1 MELNLTKPVVFFDLE
16 TTGTSVTNDRI
27 VEICLLKVFPDG
39 KETARTYRVNP
50 GRPIPPEATA
60 VHHITDDDVRDKPT
74 FAQIAQEVA
83 NLFEGSDIAGFNSNR
98 FDVPMLA
105 EEFLRAGVDLDFSRP
120 RFIDVQVIYHK
131 MEQRTLS
138 AAYKFYCGKN
148 LEDAHSAEGDT
159 RATYEVLKAQLDRYK
174 GVDYKDRSGK
184 ISQPVVNDM
193 EALSRFTANSQWADL
208 VGHIGYDAKHREV
221 FNFGKHKGETV
232 EDVFEKEPSYYDW
245 MMKSDFPLS
254 TKNLITEI
262 WDRKKQRKLEQ
273 LKAHFGNK

>member
-50 GRPIPPEATA
+50 GRPIPPAATA

-159 RATYEVLKAQLDRYK
+159 RATYEVLKAQLDRYDQLQNNIDWLSEYTSYTRNVDFSGFFIYNEK
-174 GVDYKDRSGK
+174 GEEIV
-184 ISQPVVNDM
+184 
-193 EALSRFTANSQWADL
+193 
-208 VGHIGYDAKHREV
+208 
-221 FNFGKHKGETV
+221 NFGKYKGQRLTEV
-232 EDVFEKEPSYYDW
+232 LYRDPSYYDW
-245 MMKSDFPLS
+245 IMKSDCPLN
-254 TKNLITEI
+254 TKQVLTKVRLRE
-262 WDRKKQRKLEQ
+262 RR
-273 LKAHFGNK
+273 

>member
-50 GRPIPPEATA
+50 GRPIPPAATA

-159 RATYEVLKAQLDRYK
+159 RATYEVLKAQLDRYDQLQNNIDWLSEYTSYTRNVDFSGFFIYNEK
-174 GVDYKDRSGK
+174 GEEIV
-184 ISQPVVNDM
+184 
-193 EALSRFTANSQWADL
+193 
-208 VGHIGYDAKHREV
+208 
-221 FNFGKHKGETV
+221 NFGKYKGQHLTEV
-232 EDVFEKEPSYYDW
+232 LYRDPSYYDW
-245 MMKSDFPLS
+245 IMKSDFPLN
-254 TKNLITEI
+254 TKQVLTKVRLRE
-262 WDRKKQRKLEQ
+262 RR
-273 LKAHFGNK
+273 